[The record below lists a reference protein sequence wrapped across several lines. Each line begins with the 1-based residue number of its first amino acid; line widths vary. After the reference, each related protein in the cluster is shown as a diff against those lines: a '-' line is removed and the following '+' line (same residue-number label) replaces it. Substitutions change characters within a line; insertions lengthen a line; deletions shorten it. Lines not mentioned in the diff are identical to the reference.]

1 MFCDFFTRFVSE
13 TKERN
18 LRSILYQKY
27 KYRSKYFKILKIEYR
42 SDKTQLFD
50 LFNAPQAIHNCTE
63 LSSWQSDF
71 SRIIVF
77 WTLIATQMQKQ
88 LRSILSAEDAE
99 LVWSAF
105 TSTTVSTEFFGRK
118 ICLIQDFSSGN
129 NRLLL
134 LPTKHLQVKLRK
146 QFLLRAL
153 CIILD
158 TQQLEK
164 SISKSCLAFN
174 FLLNIRSPSRP
185 ENKRIDSS
193 CFISS
198 NCWGFWGNFARP
210 WIQTRT
216 FHSQE
221 WNLPLKNNVCPI
233 VRSSKLLV
241 LPYLYSKNPYACSFI
256 DNVSEVSA
264 QIWRRRI

>member
-1 MFCDFFTRFVSE
+1 
-13 TKERN
+13 
-18 LRSILYQKY
+18 
-27 KYRSKYFKILKIEYR
+27 
-42 SDKTQLFD
+42 
-50 LFNAPQAIHNCTE
+50 
-63 LSSWQSDF
+63 
-71 SRIIVF
+71 
-77 WTLIATQMQKQ
+77 MQKQ
-88 LRSILSAEDAE
+88 FRSTLSAEDAE

-129 NRLLL
+129 NRLRL

-198 NCWGFWGNFARP
+198 NC
-210 WIQTRT
+210 
-216 FHSQE
+216 
-221 WNLPLKNNVCPI
+221 
-233 VRSSKLLV
+233 
-241 LPYLYSKNPYACSFI
+241 
-256 DNVSEVSA
+256 
-264 QIWRRRI
+264 